1 MDNTNQNTPIG
12 KVSNNVFII
21 PSPNEILERQMISY
35 MNIFRNIADQISD
48 LNKKID
54 NIQDAAE

>member
-1 MDNTNQNTPIG
+1 MENDNQNTTIG
-12 KVSNNVFII
+12 KISNNVFII
-21 PSPNEILERQMISY
+21 PSPNEILDRQMISY
-35 MNIFRNIADQISD
+35 MNIFRNIAVQISD